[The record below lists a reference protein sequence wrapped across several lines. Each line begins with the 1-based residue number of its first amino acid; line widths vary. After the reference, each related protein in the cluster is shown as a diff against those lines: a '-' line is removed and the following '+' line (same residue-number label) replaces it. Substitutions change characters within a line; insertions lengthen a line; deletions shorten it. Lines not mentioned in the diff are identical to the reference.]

1 VGINTAIIAF
11 AQGLGFA
18 IPANTAKWVVGEVL
32 SHGQVR
38 RRQLGITATVTALPR
53 PLVRELDLLTDH
65 AVEVVE
71 VVPRSPADS
80 AGVRR
85 GDLIVAVNDRI
96 VATVDDL
103 HRLLTAVPVAAA
115 LELTLVREERRVT
128 AVIESG
134 PPG

>member
-1 VGINTAIIAF
+1 
-11 AQGLGFA
+11 
-18 IPANTAKWVVGEVL
+18 
-32 SHGQVR
+32 
-38 RRQLGITATVTALPR
+38 
-53 PLVRELDLLTDH
+53 LDLLTDH